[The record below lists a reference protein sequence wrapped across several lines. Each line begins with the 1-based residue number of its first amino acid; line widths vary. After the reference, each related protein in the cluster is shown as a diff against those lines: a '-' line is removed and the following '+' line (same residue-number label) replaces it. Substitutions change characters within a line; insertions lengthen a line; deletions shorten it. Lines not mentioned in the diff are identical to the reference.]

1 LKAGDPMQC
10 KDVQKRFS
18 AYQDGEIEPKKR
30 ERITNHL
37 QVCEV
42 CRGEFAKLD
51 RLWQALDGLR
61 EIQPEPDFYRQVVR
75 KINESYE
82 PRRIP
87 RLKEV
92 FNVFSPLA
100 ACTLLVMGLLIGTF
114 AGNYLAGSG
123 LISFQSPQAGKI
135 PQAIEVVSFQVFDPV
150 PPGTLGDG
158 YLRIVRN
165 METQHK

>member
-1 LKAGDPMQC
+1 
-10 KDVQKRFS
+10 
-18 AYQDGEIEPKKR
+18 
-30 ERITNHL
+30 
-37 QVCEV
+37 
-42 CRGEFAKLD
+42 
-51 RLWQALDGLR
+51 
-61 EIQPEPDFYRQVVR
+61 VVR

>member
-1 LKAGDPMQC
+1 MRC
-10 KDVQKRFS
+10 KDIQKRLS
-18 AYQDGEIEPKKR
+18 AFQDGELGPG
-30 ERITNHL
+30 ERDLIAGHL
-37 QVCEV
+37 EECQSCK
-42 CRGEFAKLD
+42 GELAKLE
-51 RLWQALDGLR
+51 RAWMALEGLP

-82 PRRIP
+82 PRRFP

-92 FNVFSPLA
+92 FQVFSPLA
-100 ACTLLVMGLLIGTF
+100 ACTLLVMGLLVGTF
-114 AGNYLAGSG
+114 VGNYLAGSG

-135 PQAIEVVSFQVFDPV
+135 PQAMEVVSFQAFDPV

-158 YLRIVRN
+158 YLRIVSN